1 MNYKRL
7 ILALTALAFFFS
19 CNVREESLPLARRV
33 SFQAVVADNPS
44 SKTVLQGDG
53 SVYWSPMDSISL
65 FYGELGVQLIA
76 DNTEPV
82 ATATFSGAL
91 DGFLPDGT
99 SEFWAVYPYDYKNTF
114 DGQAVTLVLPDR
126 QAAQAGTYAP
136 GLFPSMARS
145 TDYTLQFYN
154 LCGGVKFSVASEGI
168 ESVIFKGNNG
178 EILAGQVQAAFDAE
192 GKPLVTEV
200 VKGVAELQLDAPE
213 GGFEVG
219 KWYYIVS
226 LPVTLSAGYTM
237 TFLSNN
243 EVVAERTIT
252 NSITIK
258 RSIWGRITEADNVNQ
273 PDNQIWYTSTD
284 GEVVNP
290 YDATVFGASLVSN
303 KYTPEKGVITF
314 DGPVTSVGN
323 SAFLWS
329 GSGNAW
335 KLTSIRLPETV
346 TSIGDYAFFQS
357 SNLLEI
363 NIPGGVTS
371 IGNFAFLQCRNLPSI
386 ELPQSLTSIGQEA
399 FLYCHALTTV
409 DIPSSVTS
417 ISSGAF
423 AGCSNLESFTG
434 NYASADGRALIVG
447 TEMKAFAPAGLTSY
461 KIPYGVTTVSN
472 EVFRDLENLEEVIFP
487 EGILSLGGA
496 FYYCYGLKTLT
507 IPSTVTSM
515 YGAFLDACTVSDAL
529 YVLPTT
535 PPTVSANNIPLFRNS
550 NEFPIYVPAQSVEA
564 YKTATGWSDYADRI
578 QAIPGDIFASKY
590 LTFTSEGTTKISLT
604 NNVGNSPVL
613 YYSTDTKT
621 WTQWDYSELTFTA
634 DSPLY
639 ICGDNPDGF
648 SHSSSQYSSFVSS
661 GSNYSI
667 EGSIMSLLNKEEDI
681 VEIPSNYCF
690 INLFKGC
697 EKLVSG
703 PSLPA
708 TSLKNNCYSGM
719 FQGCSSLT
727 VAPDLPATNLTVYCY
742 HLMFSDCTA
751 LSFAPILSSTSLGY
765 GCYESMFMGCTG
777 LMEAP
782 ELPATFLTGL
792 CYESMFQGCTALTA
806 APDLPATT
814 LTDHCYAHMFWGCSN
829 LESAPVLPAT
839 VMETYCYQTMF
850 YGCTGLTEAPE
861 LPGLSLADGCYNMM
875 FAGCTGLSEAPL
887 LPAATLVESCYSQM
901 FYGCSNL
908 SRVECRATDISAS
921 SCLYWWLGGTASQ
934 GVFVKS
940 PSMNDWPSGI
950 SGIPEGW
957 EVEDA
962 ILANNYLTFTSQGT
976 SRVYLSSVGGGDQPV
991 LYYSYDS
998 IIWESWDYSMLT
1010 FTADTPL
1017 YLCGDNPEGFSFD
1030 VSAYSTLGILGDK
1043 CTVSGDVMSLLDK
1056 DEELTEIPTPYCFA
1070 FLFGGDSLVSG
1081 PDLTATT
1088 LTSGCYYGMFQ
1099 SNSGLTSTPL
1109 LPAVTLAENCYANM
1123 FYGCTGL
1130 TAAPELPAATLAS
1143 SCYANMFNGC
1153 TGLTSAPS
1161 LSATEL
1167 AYRCY
1172 YGMFQ
1177 DCASLL
1183 AAPSLPATT
1192 MAEECYYT
1200 MFQGCSKLETAP
1212 ELSAT
1217 TLATGCYMGMFST
1230 CTSLTEAP
1238 ELPAITLAA
1247 SCYYNMFAGC
1257 TKLVTAP
1264 ELPATTLEYSC
1275 YAGMFSGC
1283 TSLTEAPVLSAQ
1295 SLENMCYASLF
1306 TGCTSLN
1313 YVKCL
1318 ATENMGGSNT
1328 GGWLSN
1334 VAATGTFVK
1343 APNAQW
1349 ESGMSG
1355 IPEGWE
1361 VVDDDGT
1368 SNSGHEGT
1376 DQGDEHLWG

>member
-7 ILALTALAFFFS
+7 ILVLTALAFFFS

-44 SKTVLQGDG
+44 SKTVLLGDG

-65 FYGELGVQLIA
+65 FCGELGVQLIA

-114 DGQAVTLVLPDR
+114 DGQAITLVLPDKQVAR
-126 QAAQAGTYAP
+126 AGTYAP

-154 LCGGVKFSVASEGI
+154 LCGGVKFSVAGEGI
-168 ESVIFKGNNG
+168 ESVVFKGNNG

-243 EVVAERTIT
+243 EVVAERSTT
-252 NSITIK
+252 DHTTIK
-258 RSIWGRITEADNVNQ
+258 RSIWGRLTEADNVSQ
-273 PDNQIWYTSTD
+273 PDNEIWYTSTN
-284 GEVVNP
+284 GEVVQVTNP
-290 YDATVFGASLVSN
+290 NAFEGVEIVSN
-303 KYTPEKGVITF
+303 TYANGKGIIRF
-314 DGPVTSVGN
+314 NQPVGKVVN
-323 SAFLWS
+323 SAFTNCETLETLS
-329 GSGNAW
+329 
-335 KLTSIRLPETV
+335 LPNSLEMTFKPF
-346 TSIGDYAFFQS
+346 ALCP
-357 SNLLEI
+357 NLSALY
-363 NIPGGVTS
+363 
-371 IGNFAFLQCRNLPSI
+371 
-386 ELPQSLTSIGQEA
+386 GQ
-399 FLYCHALTTV
+399 
-409 DIPSSVTS
+409 
-417 ISSGAF
+417 
-423 AGCSNLESFTG
+423 
-434 NYASADGRALIVG
+434 YASDDNRFWIVNG
-447 TEMKAFAPAGLTSY
+447 ELFCFAPAGA
-461 KIPYGVTTVSN
+461 TTVTVPEGVHSLAIGAFTLDN
-472 EVFRDLENLEEVIFP
+472 TLTEVI
-487 EGILSLGGA
+487 L
-496 FYYCYGLKTLT
+496 
-507 IPSTVTSM
+507 PSTLKVIGPGVFVMCTKLSKLTLPKSVNEIG
-515 YGAFLDACTVSDAL
+515 YNAFASSAVDHLTVL
-529 YVLPTT
+529 NPV
-535 PPTVSANNIPLFRNS
+535 PPKIGETIFGEAYDGL
-550 NEFPIYVPAQSVEA
+550 EIYVPSSSLTA
-564 YKTATGWSDYADRI
+564 YKTAEGWSEFADYI
-578 QAIPGDIFASKY
+578 FPIEGGDNY
-590 LTFTSEGTTKISLT
+590 LTFISEGTTTLSLV
-604 NNVGNSPVL
+604 NKGDNAPVFY
-613 YYSTDTKT
+613 YYSHETET
-621 WTQWDYSELTFTA
+621 WTLWDYSELTFTA
-634 DSPLY
+634 DKPLFIY
-639 ICGDNPDGF
+639 GDNPEGINSSYSKYSRF
-648 SHSSSQYSSFVSS
+648 STS
-661 GSNYSI
+661 GSHYSVS
-667 EGSIMSLLNKEEDI
+667 GDIMSLLDKNNDI
-681 VEIPSNYCF
+681 SVIPSEGCF
-690 INLFKGC
+690 YSLFESC
-697 EKLVSG
+697 SG
-703 PSLPA
+703 L
-708 TSLKNNCYSGM
+708 TS
-719 FQGCSSLT
+719 
-727 VAPDLPATNLTVYCY
+727 
-742 HLMFSDCTA
+742 
-751 LSFAPILSSTSLGY
+751 
-765 GCYESMFMGCTG
+765 
-777 LMEAP
+777 AP
-782 ELPATFLTGL
+782 ELPATTLTKD
-792 CYESMFQGCTALTA
+792 CYARMFIWCINLTTAPELPATSLAESCYDSMFYGCTSLTV
-806 APDLPATT
+806 APSLPATT
-814 LTDHCYAHMFWGCSN
+814 LVSECYRQMFQECSGLQVAPELPAKELALLCYDQMFLGCTSLTTAPELPATNLASN
-829 LESAPVLPAT
+829 CYYSMFSQCTSLESAPVLPAT
-839 VMETYCYQTMF
+839 TMTHACYGMMF
-850 YGCTGLTEAPE
+850 RNCTSLTIAPELPATTLDTFCYSYMFDGCSSLVNVPALPVTILKEGVYEAMFQSCTSLTEAPV
-861 LPGLSLADGCYNMM
+861 
-875 FAGCTGLSEAPL
+875 
-887 LPAATLVESCYSQM
+887 LPASQLTSRCYQKM
-901 FYGCSNL
+901 FSGCEKL
-908 SRVECRATDISAS
+908 ERVWCMATDISAENCLTDWMDGVAS
-921 SCLYWWLGGTASQ
+921 SGTFIKAPDVQ
-934 GVFVKS
+934 
-940 PSMNDWPSGI
+940 WPTGA

-957 EVEDA
+957 TVEDA
-962 ILANNYLTFTSQGT
+962 ISANNYLTFTSQGT
-976 SRVYLSSVGGGDQPV
+976 SSVYLSSVGGGAQPV

-1030 VSAYSTLGILGDK
+1030 VSAYSTLGLLGDK

-1099 SNSGLTSTPL
+1099 GNKGLTSAPA

-1283 TSLTEAPVLSAQ
+1283 TSLTEAPVLPAQ